1 MCAIEAF
8 VLTLLTKCPSEL
20 CRQGFHLARR
30 RYRRGTN
37 SSHHGSDMCLQE
49 RELTPICSNEVLP
62 SQTHEIPNHHH
73 SLSYNNNS
81 RGSPTTPPICNQ
93 KPYIPGEFSVLIS
106 FSVYRYQFRIQSYK
120 FSKDLI

>member
-8 VLTLLTKCPSEL
+8 VLALLTKCPSDL

-30 RYRRGTN
+30 RRRRGTN
-37 SSHHGSDMCLQE
+37 SSIGGTSGGGGHHGSDMCLQE
-49 RELTPICSNEVLP
+49 REMTPICSNEVLP

-93 KPYIPGEFSVLIS
+93 KPYIPGEYFNII
-106 FSVYRYQFRIQSYK
+106 YYK
-120 FSKDLI
+120 LNTHKKNLK